1 MMSSFVDINSFLQQ
15 RATLQSKISVLTPG
29 QFSLYD
35 RYTSQLEQLNSQ
47 IQSLQQ
53 PSVVNIH
60 HYTPTDA
67 EFESEKPSI
76 PFPQDTRGKA
86 LATSWYISLEDNSL
100 DNTIFLLEL
109 WKTLKLQREELA
121 FMKKQR
127 NEELEHEIFHEDDT
141 ETGFP
146 ENKMLKGI
154 DDRIVISVHIRV
166 LGYLQYTLDAQVD
179 TGAMNSCAKHGA
191 IPEYYWQPIN
201 LSFRAVNK
209 T

>member
-1 MMSSFVDINSFLQQ
+1 
-15 RATLQSKISVLTPG
+15 
-29 QFSLYD
+29 
-35 RYTSQLEQLNSQ
+35 
-47 IQSLQQ
+47 
-53 PSVVNIH
+53 VVNIH
-60 HYTPTDA
+60 HYTLTDA

-76 PFPQDTRGKA
+76 PTPQDTKGKA
-86 LATSWYISLEDNSL
+86 LIIHHDTPPQEYNSL
-100 DNTIFLLEL
+100 DNTIFILEEEIREKEVLVKAL